1 MSSESQNPKNPKN
14 PMDNVPKGGVW
25 MALIITLA
33 LVLLISW
40 VYSSISGSQYT
51 ETSVSEFLEAI
62 DANNL
67 AEVDFRYDRVVYL
80 TKTEA
85 AKPASQQ
92 KACYTGLP
100 SGGDYL
106 ALSQRLE
113 NMGVKVTRLAYGI
126 PVGADLEYADEVTL
140 GRALEGRTDL

>member
-67 AEVDFRYDRVVYL
+67 AEVDFRFDRVVYL
-80 TKTEA
+80 T
-85 AKPASQQ
+85 
-92 KACYTGLP
+92 
-100 SGGDYL
+100 
-106 ALSQRLE
+106 
-113 NMGVKVTRLAYGI
+113 
-126 PVGADLEYADEVTL
+126 
-140 GRALEGRTDL
+140 

>member
-1 MSSESQNPKNPKN
+1 MSSESKNPKN
-14 PMDNVPKGGVW
+14 QKGPMDNFPKGSIW
-25 MALIITLA
+25 TALIITLA

-40 VYSSISGSQYT
+40 VYNSISGSQYT

-62 DANNL
+62 NDNNL

-85 AKPASQQ
+85 AKPASMQ

-106 ALSQRLE
+106 VLLNIS
-113 NMGVKVTRLAYGI
+113 
-126 PVGADLEYADEVTL
+126 
-140 GRALEGRTDL
+140 